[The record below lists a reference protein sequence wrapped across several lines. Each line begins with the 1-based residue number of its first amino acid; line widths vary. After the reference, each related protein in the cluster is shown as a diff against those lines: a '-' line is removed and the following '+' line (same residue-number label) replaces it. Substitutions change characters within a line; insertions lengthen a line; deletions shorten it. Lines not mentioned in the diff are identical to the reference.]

1 MSETKKKSGRNAVIK
16 LLAPA
21 LFIAVGAAALVYFK
35 SSAPTLERKALEVS
49 IAAVDVI
56 HLKSQDVQAKMSV
69 MGVVKPSRMV
79 TMKSMV
85 GGEVIKV
92 SDQLSPGGRIAKGAE
107 MARLDSSDYQADEK
121 KAQSVLEKARAD
133 LMIEEGSQR
142 IAREELRILSENG
155 APQTDETGL
164 ITRGPQLRKAK
175 AVVASAEAD
184 LWKVRLNLKR
194 TVIKAPFNAL
204 VIENH
209 VEIGSLASPQG
220 AIATIVSADEYWVE
234 AATPMD
240 RLQMLDINPE
250 TGSRALVHTQSIDGV
265 REGRVIRA
273 TGKLAEKTRMAT
285 VIVRVFN
292 PLGLS
297 EKGSFPSVSK
307 GAPALI
313 LDDYVS
319 VQFFGKMIHSVIPLP
334 RAALRDGNSVWV
346 YDQGKLS
353 IRKVALAWKEN
364 GVVLVKEGLGTGE
377 MAIVSDL
384 SLPVEGMRLMLNDP
398 ENGKENSREKN
409 QEHVGV
415 QAPAIKDKRK

>member
-79 TMKSMV
+79 SIRSRVT
-85 GGEVIKV
+85 GEVIKI
-92 SDQLSPGGRIAKGAE
+92 SDQLTPGGYIEKGAE
-107 MARLDSSDYQADEK
+107 MVRLDSSDYQADEK
-121 KAQSVLEKARAD
+121 KAEGALEKARAD

-155 APQTDETGL
+155 APQMDETGL
-164 ITRGPQLRKAK
+164 ITREPQLKKAR
-175 AVVASAEAD
+175 ATVASAETD
-184 LWKVRLNLKR
+184 LWKARLNRER
-194 TVIKAPFNAL
+194 TVIIAPFNAL

-209 VEIGSLASPQG
+209 VEVGSLATAQG
-220 AIATIVSADEYWVE
+220 AIASIVSADEYWVE

-240 RLQMLDINPE
+240 RLSMLDIDLE
-250 TGSRALVHTQSIDGV
+250 KGSRALVYSQSGDGV
-265 REGRVIRA
+265 REGRAIRV

-285 VIVRVFN
+285 VIVRVDN
-292 PLGLS
+292 PLGLG
-297 EKGSFPSVSK
+297 KT
-307 GAPALI
+307 GALSALI

-319 VQFFGKMIHSVIPLP
+319 VQFFGKTIHSVIPLP
-334 RAALRDGNSVWV
+334 RAALRDGNTVWV
-346 YDQGKLS
+346 YDQGRLS
-353 IRKVALAWKEN
+353 VRKVVLAWKEN
-364 GVVLVKEGLGTGE
+364 GVVLVKEGLGAGE

-384 SLPVEGMRLMLNDP
+384 ALPVDGMRLMLNDP
-398 ENGKENSREKN
+398 ENGNENDREN
-409 QEHVGV
+409 RPEHAGA
-415 QAPAIKDKRK
+415 QTKGAKDKRK